1 MAGLKEIRIRLASVQ
16 STQQITKAMKLVS
29 ATKLRRAQQA
39 ITQLRP
45 YSQRLREIALNL
57 LTNADIDELNE
68 LLKTR
73 PVNHLTLLVITSDRG
88 LCGAFNANVIKA
100 TLKLIQSE
108 YKDLP
113 KDKIQLVCIGKK
125 GAEYFSRLKYNV
137 DSQYVDMQ
145 NHLSDELVDKLSADL
160 MHRFF
165 SGKTDKITSIY
176 NQFKNAATYLIR
188 EFNYLPLDPVR
199 LEFAEMQNLKRDY
212 ITEPSQLEL
221 AKMIKPMVMSTL
233 LYTFILDSSAS
244 EHGARMIA
252 MDKATEN
259 AAELIKTLRLYY
271 NQARQST
278 ITREILEIVGGAN
291 ALAEA

>member
-57 LTNADIDELNE
+57 LTNADIDELNA
-68 LLKTR
+68 LLQAR

-100 TLKLIQSE
+100 TLKLIQTE

-145 NHLSDELVDKLSADL
+145 NHLSDELVDKLSTDL

-233 LYTFILDSSAS
+233 LYTFILDSTAS